1 MDVRSQL
8 CQALLTLGAPYTL
21 LDLLD
26 ERLTIATVRAQRAA
40 KVIAREAKEDFQR
53 VEQRLQEGI
62 VAGLSPDT
70 IRDIEDEKKVRMLCS
85 SVCCCVL
92 VTAAQVVEA
101 RYREEK
107 LRYTTCCAR
116 KESEE
121 VTIGDVVTLLG
132 CIPPAVQP
140 EDVSAWL
147 EAGLPAEA
155 GRWFV
160 ERDRDEVVF
169 EDGPEDTD
177 VDIDAVLEAETS
189 QDPVVAAMQRFQK
202 YLASLPQ
209 YVARVV
215 PVLCDVCARTRIPS
229 VRSTCLWSLSRL
241 AFSTTT
247 AR

>member
-1 MDVRSQL
+1 
-8 CQALLTLGAPYTL
+8 ALLTLGAPYTL

-62 VAGLSPDT
+62 VAGLSPDN
-70 IRDIEDEKKVRMLCS
+70 IRDIEDEKKV
-85 SVCCCVL
+85 
-92 VTAAQVVEA
+92 VEA
-101 RYREEK
+101 SYREEK

-189 QDPVVAAMQRFQK
+189 QDPVVAAMQRFQ
-202 YLASLPQ
+202 
-209 YVARVV
+209 
-215 PVLCDVCARTRIPS
+215 
-229 VRSTCLWSLSRL
+229 
-241 AFSTTT
+241 
-247 AR
+247 